1 MRTSAAS
8 IGDCMR
14 DLDSRDVVT
23 GDFLVVSGD
32 VVANLNL
39 EPALSRHRLRREADK
54 NAIMTVVLSEA
65 GAQFHNR
72 AKRRWPVFVIDPTA
86 ERCLHYEEIGGKGGS
101 KYVALDPEFLT
112 THAEIEVREDLVD
125 PYIDIC
131 TPEVL
136 AQWSENFDYQS
147 LRKSFLHG
155 VLKDYELNGKTVH
168 TYILQDRYTR
178 RVSSLRAYD
187 AVAQDILGRWTY
199 PFTPDNISSD
209 YQRSLRQ
216 VGQAY
221 QERNVHTG
229 KRSQIKGRCVIG
241 SDTQIGYDS
250 TIRDSIIGSRCRIGN
265 NVHIHHA
272 HIWDDAVI
280 EDHVDVQGPAIIA
293 KGATIRSHVKKQPG
307 TLVTFNAVVDSV
319 PQKLNTGVGQL
330 DDGPHEKLNEEEDSD
345 ASSDASV
352 GLVYVRYSAS
362 TSQSSISTF
371 ASSDGDFDATE
382 MSRRSSVRSDPSEE
396 TAQDRDFQVE
406 ASASILDGL
415 TKGDAADTI
424 FLELNGY
431 RMSVDASQHEVRQ
444 AVVLAFVKRISTLSE
459 TQSLGPVI
467 SKLLTDYKT
476 LIDRIILDNATMEK
490 QDQVDFL
497 MLVQKHV
504 IGRSQGDQ
512 ILLFITKDLYDQDIL
527 EEDGVLQWWNDPKS
541 SNGDMGQV
549 RGLTQHFIT
558 YLQEAEEE
566 EDSSEEEQE
575 DEESDD

>member
-54 NAIMTVVLSEA
+54 NAIMTVVLSEV
-65 GAQFHNR
+65 GSQSHHR
-72 AKRRWPVFVIDPTA
+72 GKRRWPVFVIDPTA

-101 KYVALDPEFLT
+101 RYVALDPEFLT
-112 THAEIEVREDLVD
+112 THVEIEVREDLVD

-168 TYILQDRYTR
+168 TYILQDRYAR

-199 PFTPDNISSD
+199 PFTPDNLSLD
-209 YQRSLRQ
+209 HQRSLRQ
-216 VGQAY
+216 TGRSY
-221 QERNVHTG
+221 QGSAINIG
-229 KRSQIKGRCVIG
+229 KRSQIKGSCVIG
-241 SDTQIGYDS
+241 SDTHIGYDS
-250 TIRDSIIGSRCRIGN
+250 TIQDSIIGSRCRIGS

-280 EDHVDVQGPAIIA
+280 EDHVDIQGPTIIA
-293 KGATIRSHVKKQPG
+293 KGATVRSHVMKLPG
-307 TLVTFNAVVDSV
+307 SLVTFNAVVDNI
-319 PQKLNTGVGQL
+319 PQKPRTGSGQL
-330 DDGPHEKLNEEEDSD
+330 DDSSHEILNEGEDSD

-352 GLVYVRYSAS
+352 GLVYASHSAS
-362 TSQSSISTF
+362 TSKSSISTF
-371 ASSDGDFDATE
+371 ASSDGDFDAAE
-382 MSRRSSVRSDPSEE
+382 MSRRSSFRSDPSEE
-396 TAQDRDFQVE
+396 TAQDRDFQLE

-467 SKLLTDYKT
+467 SRLFTDYKT
-476 LIDRIILDNATMEK
+476 LIDRVILDNATMEK

-512 ILLFITKDLYDQDIL
+512 ILLFITKELYDQDVL

-541 SNGDMGQV
+541 SNGEMGQV

-566 EDSSEEEQE
+566 EDSNEEQ
-575 DEESDD
+575 DDDESDE

>member
-1 MRTSAAS
+1 
-8 IGDCMR
+8 MR

-39 EPALSRHRLRREADK
+39 EAALSRHRSRREADK
-54 NAIMTVVLSEA
+54 NAMMTVILSEI
-65 GAQFHNR
+65 GSQSHNR
-72 AKRRWPVFVIDPTA
+72 GKRRRPVFVIDPTA

-101 KYVALDPEFLT
+101 RYVVLDPEVLT

-168 TYILQDRYTR
+168 TYIIKDRYAR
-178 RVSSLRAYD
+178 RVSNLRAYD
-187 AVAQDILGRWTY
+187 VVARDILGRWTY
-199 PFTPDNISSD
+199 PFTPENISLD
-209 YQRSLRQ
+209 HQKSLQ
-216 VGQAY
+216 QIDQAY
-221 QERNVHTG
+221 QGRAINIG
-229 KRSQIKGRCVIG
+229 NRSQIKGRCVIG
-241 SDTQIGYDS
+241 SDTLIGNDS
-250 TIRDSIIGSRCRIGN
+250 TIRDSIIGSRCKIGS

-272 HIWDDAVI
+272 HVWDDTII
-280 EDHVDVQGPAIIA
+280 EDHVDIQGPAIIA
-293 KGATIRSHVKKQPG
+293 KGAKIRSYVKKWPG
-307 TLVTFNAVVDSV
+307 TLVTFNAVVGSV
-319 PQKLNTGVGQL
+319 PQKLENGKEQL
-330 DDGPHEKLNEEEDSD
+330 DDSPHGTSNEGEDSD

-352 GLVYVRYSAS
+352 GLVYASHSAS
-362 TSQSSISTF
+362 TSQSSVSTF
-371 ASSDGDFDATE
+371 ASSDGDFDTTE
-382 MSRRSSVRSDPSEE
+382 MSRRSSFRSDPSDE
-396 TAQDRDFQVE
+396 TAQDRDFHLE
-406 ASASILDGL
+406 ATASILDGL

-459 TQSLGPVI
+459 SQSLGPVV
-467 SKLLTDYKT
+467 SKLFTEYKT
-476 LIDRIILDNATMEK
+476 LIDRVILDNATMEK

-504 IGRSQGDQ
+504 IGRSQADHL
-512 ILLFITKDLYDQDIL
+512 LLFITKEMYDQDML

-541 SNGDMGQV
+541 SNGEMGQV

-566 EDSSEEEQE
+566 EDSNEEEQD
-575 DEESDD
+575 DEESDE

>member
-1 MRTSAAS
+1 
-8 IGDCMR
+8 MR

-32 VVANLNL
+32 VVANLHL
-39 EPALSRHRLRREADK
+39 EPALGKHRLRREADK
-54 NAIMTVVLSEA
+54 NAIMTILLSEV
-65 GAQFHNR
+65 GSQSQNR
-72 AKRRWPVFVIDPTA
+72 GKRRRPVFVIDPIV

-101 KYVALDPEFLT
+101 RYLALDPEFLT

-125 PYIDIC
+125 PFIDIC

-168 TYILQDRYTR
+168 TYILQDRYAR
-178 RVSSLRAYD
+178 RVSNLRAYD

-199 PFTPDNISSD
+199 PFTPDNISLD
-209 YQRSLRQ
+209 HHRPLRQ
-216 VGQAY
+216 IGRSY
-221 QERNVHTG
+221 QGSAVAIG
-229 KRSQIKGRCVIG
+229 KRSQIKGSSVIG
-241 SDTQIGYDS
+241 SDTRVGSDS
-250 TIRDSIIGSRCRIGN
+250 TIRDSTIGSRCRIGS
-265 NVHIHHA
+265 NVHIRHA

-280 EDHVDVQGPAIIA
+280 EDHVEIQGPAIIA
-293 KGATIRSHVKKQPG
+293 KGATIRSHVKKRPG
-307 TLVTFNAVVDSV
+307 SLVTFNAVVDRV
-319 PQKLNTGVGQL
+319 PQKSRSGSGQF
-330 DDGPHEKLNEEEDSD
+330 DDSPHEIANEGEDSD

-352 GLVYVRYSAS
+352 GFVYASPSAS

-382 MSRRSSVRSDPSEE
+382 MSRRSSFRSDPSDE
-396 TAQDRDFQVE
+396 TTQDRDFQLE

-467 SKLLTDYKT
+467 SKLFTDYKT
-476 LIDRIILDNATMEK
+476 LIDRVILDNAAMEK

-504 IGRSQGDQ
+504 LGRSQGDQ
-512 ILLFITKDLYDQDIL
+512 ILLFITKELYDRDIL
-527 EEDGVLQWWNDPKS
+527 EEDGILQWWNDPKS
-541 SNGDMGQV
+541 SNGEMGQV

-558 YLQEAEEE
+558 YLQEAEE
-566 EDSSEEEQE
+566 D
-575 DEESDD
+575 

>member
-1 MRTSAAS
+1 
-8 IGDCMR
+8 MR

-54 NAIMTVVLSEA
+54 NAIMTVVLSEV
-65 GAQFHNR
+65 GSQSHHR
-72 AKRRWPVFVIDPTA
+72 GKRRWPVFVIDPTA

-101 KYVALDPEFLT
+101 RYVALDPEFLT
-112 THAEIEVREDLVD
+112 THVEIEVREDLVD

-168 TYILQDRYTR
+168 TYILQDRYAR
-178 RVSSLRAYD
+178 RSGPSEVPP
-187 AVAQDILGRWTY
+187 T
-199 PFTPDNISSD
+199 N
-209 YQRSLRQ
+209 
-216 VGQAY
+216 
-221 QERNVHTG
+221 
-229 KRSQIKGRCVIG
+229 C
-241 SDTQIGYDS
+241 
-250 TIRDSIIGSRCRIGN
+250 TIQDSIIGSRCRIGS

-280 EDHVDVQGPAIIA
+280 EDHVDIQGPTIIA
-293 KGATIRSHVKKQPG
+293 KGATVRSHVMKLPG
-307 TLVTFNAVVDSV
+307 SLVTFNAVVDNI
-319 PQKLNTGVGQL
+319 PQKPRTGSGQL
-330 DDGPHEKLNEEEDSD
+330 DDSSHEILNEGEDSD

-352 GLVYVRYSAS
+352 GLVYASHSAS
-362 TSQSSISTF
+362 TSKSSISTF
-371 ASSDGDFDATE
+371 ASSDGDFDAAE
-382 MSRRSSVRSDPSEE
+382 MSRRSSFRSDPSEE
-396 TAQDRDFQVE
+396 TAQDRDFQLE

-467 SKLLTDYKT
+467 SRLFTDYKT
-476 LIDRIILDNATMEK
+476 LIDRVILDNATMEK

-512 ILLFITKDLYDQDIL
+512 ILLFITKELYDQDVL

-541 SNGDMGQV
+541 SNGEMGQV

-566 EDSSEEEQE
+566 EDSNEEQ
-575 DEESDD
+575 DDDESDE